1 MKHTIFDHNCF
12 FVKFKAPNQ
21 EELTNFVLNKEEVY
35 YSFDWAKHCGVNT
48 ISCTWQETM
57 ELFRPSVNEFANHI
71 GKTFNWTIYNP
82 WINCYERNGF
92 QEIHDHIKFDFS
104 CVFFPEVEEKFG
116 KFYFYDRYGNSLGS
130 AWSKLMNP
138 VTMWYPEIQSGDI
151 IFFPSTI
158 LHGVSPHKSDKVRK
172 TLSCNF
178 DFDLSK

>member
-1 MKHTIFDHNCF
+1 MKYTIFDHNCF

-92 QEIHDHIKFDFS
+92 QEIHDHSRSDFS
-104 CVFFPEVEEKFG
+104 CVFFPEVSENFSEFH
-116 KFYFYDRYGNSLGS
+116 FYDRYGNSLS
-130 AWSKLMNP
+130 TNWLKLFGGIQSWNAN
-138 VTMWYPEIQSGDI
+138 VQSGDI
-151 IFFPSTI
+151 IFFPGTM

>member
-35 YSFDWAKHCGVNT
+35 YSFDWAKNCGVNT

-82 WINCYERNGF
+82 WINCYERN
-92 QEIHDHIKFDFS
+92 
-104 CVFFPEVEEKFG
+104 
-116 KFYFYDRYGNSLGS
+116 
-130 AWSKLMNP
+130 
-138 VTMWYPEIQSGDI
+138 
-151 IFFPSTI
+151 
-158 LHGVSPHKSDKVRK
+158 
-172 TLSCNF
+172 
-178 DFDLSK
+178 